1 MWTLDIKVLLKL
13 TPTIDLELELDLDL
27 DLGLDLGLDLDLDLD
42 LYLNKLLDT
51 EEMMILLKGYNLG
64 SINVLSL
71 SDSAVNLAVLTSFEW
86 MNSRA
91 SEIENSDIH
100 LEFLAIIKKLL

>member
-1 MWTLDIKVLLKL
+1 MWAASPIFQDPRPLHRFWVLLKL

-71 SDSAVNLAVLTSFEW
+71 SDSAVNLAVFTSFE
-86 MNSRA
+86 
-91 SEIENSDIH
+91 
-100 LEFLAIIKKLL
+100 

>member
-1 MWTLDIKVLLKL
+1 MVLLTL

-51 EEMMILLKGYNLG
+51 EEMTILLKGYNPG
-64 SINVLSL
+64 SINDLSL
-71 SDSAVNLAVLTSFEW
+71 SDSTVNLAVFTSFEW
-86 MNSRA
+86 LTV
-91 SEIENSDIH
+91 EHQELKIQI
-100 LEFLAIIKKLL
+100 FT

>member
-1 MWTLDIKVLLKL
+1 MLLKL

-51 EEMMILLKGYNLG
+51 EEMTILLV
-64 SINVLSL
+64 IIR
-71 SDSAVNLAVLTSFEW
+71 LA
-86 MNSRA
+86 
-91 SEIENSDIH
+91 
-100 LEFLAIIKKLL
+100 

>member
-1 MWTLDIKVLLKL
+1 MWQEGVLLKL

-71 SDSAVNLAVLTSFEW
+71 SDSAVNLAVFTSFE
-86 MNSRA
+86 
-91 SEIENSDIH
+91 
-100 LEFLAIIKKLL
+100 

>member
-1 MWTLDIKVLLKL
+1 MVPYWPFLRELVLLTL

-51 EEMMILLKGYNLG
+51 EEMMILLKGG
-64 SINVLSL
+64 SINILFLSL
-71 SDSAVNLAVLTSFEW
+71 VQFFSSYTF
-86 MNSRA
+86 
-91 SEIENSDIH
+91 
-100 LEFLAIIKKLL
+100 